1 MESVT
6 VLWSV
11 SAAAAIV
18 LAVLCGLMWL
28 VERREIAA
36 LMLCVLGVATA
47 ASAYA
52 ELGMMHSA
60 TPEEYGAWLR
70 WYHLPVYVALIAQIL
85 FVHFYLRTSR
95 IWLMW
100 AVIAARSFVLVVNF
114 AVELN
119 FNFSTIVSLRSASL
133 LGEQIS
139 AIGAAVPRGWQ
150 WFAVASLFLLMAY
163 LIDATVRRWVK
174 GGQDSRR
181 RAIAV
186 SLALGLPMLCTVV
199 YTQLLVFGMF
209 RGPISN
215 IPWFLGALSM
225 MAYVSGREFVLSR
238 RARLELAELRGQLA
252 QIERV
257 NLLGQLASA
266 LAHELSQ
273 PLTAIS
279 LNLAAARKQLK
290 RVPPDVSE
298 INSILDDIGMDDRRA
313 VEIIDRMRQLFKQR
327 AIELNP
333 IKIEDVVRDAVTL
346 VSAEANSKKV
356 IMQWLIQPGLPPVFG
371 DRVHLSQV
379 LLNLL
384 MNSIHAVQSRPIDA
398 RFIVV
403 DARAN
408 EVTDEVEIGVQ
419 DSGPGIPGTIVNEI
433 FKPLFT
439 TKPEGMGMGLALC
452 HTIIEAHGGRLWADN
467 LNQQEGAV
475 FRFTLR
481 RVALATAGGAWD
493 GR

>member
-1 MESVT
+1 MENVT
-6 VLWSV
+6 VLWSLG
-11 SAAAAIV
+11 AAVAIV

-36 LMLCVLGVATA
+36 LVLCLLGAATA

-60 TPEEYGAWLR
+60 NPEEYGAWLR
-70 WYHLPVYVALIAQIL
+70 WYHLPVFVALITQIL
-85 FVHFYLRTSR
+85 FVHFYLGTSR
-95 IWLMW
+95 MWLMW
-100 AVIAARSFVLVVNF
+100 TVIAARSLVLVANF
-114 AVELN
+114 TVEPN
-119 FNFSTIVSLRSASL
+119 FNFSTIVSLRSTL
-133 LGEQIS
+133 FLGDQIS
-139 AIGAAVPRGWQ
+139 AIGVAVPREWQ
-150 WFAVASLFLLMAY
+150 WFAVASLFLLLAY
-163 LIDATVRRWVK
+163 IADAAARRWLK
-174 GGQDSRR
+174 GGSDPRR
-181 RAIAV
+181 KALAVTLAI
-186 SLALGLPMLCTVV
+186 SFPMLCTVL
-199 YTQLLVFGMF
+199 YTQLLVFGVF

-225 MAYVSGREFVLSR
+225 MAYVSGRDFVLSR

-279 LNLAAARKQLK
+279 LNLAAARMQLQ
-290 RVPPDVSE
+290 RVQPDMSE
-298 INSILDDIGMDDRRA
+298 INAILDDIGMDDRRA
-313 VEIIDRMRQLFKQR
+313 GEIINRMRQLFKQR
-327 AIELNP
+327 AIELNS
-333 IKIEDVVRDAVTL
+333 IKIDDVVRDAVSL
-346 VSAEANSKKV
+346 VSAEANSKQV
-356 IMQWLIQPGLPPVFG
+356 TLRWLIQPGLSPVFG

-384 MNSIHAVQSRPIDA
+384 MNSIHAVQSRPTDA

-403 DARAN
+403 EARAN

-419 DSGPGIPGTIVNEI
+419 DSGPGIPGPIVNEI

-467 LNQQEGAV
+467 VSQHEGAV

-481 RVALATAGGAWD
+481 RA
-493 GR
+493 

>member
-1 MESVT
+1 MGNLT
-6 VLWSV
+6 TLWSV
-11 SAAAAIV
+11 GAVAAIV
-18 LAVLCGLMWL
+18 LAVLCWLMWL

-36 LMLCVLGVATA
+36 LMLGVLGVATA

-60 TPEEYGAWLR
+60 TPEQYGAWLR
-70 WYHLPVYVALIAQIL
+70 WYHLPVYIALITQIL

-95 IWLMW
+95 MW
-100 AVIAARSFVLVVNF
+100 VMCAAIAGRSFVLVTNF
-114 AVELN
+114 AVEPN
-119 FNFSTIVSLRSASL
+119 FNFSAIASLRSTSL

-139 AIGAAVPRGWQ
+139 AIGTAVPRGWQ

-163 LIDATVRRWVK
+163 LVDTAARCWVK
-174 GGQDSRR
+174 GGRDSRR
-181 RAIAV
+181 RAVAV
-186 SLALGLPMLCTVV
+186 TLAFGLPMLCTVV
-199 YTQLLVFGMF
+199 YTQLLVFGVF

-225 MAYVSGREFVLSR
+225 MAYVSGREFVISR
-238 RARLELAELRGQLA
+238 RVRLELAELRGQLA
-252 QIERV
+252 QIERI

-279 LNLAAARKQLK
+279 LNVAAARKQLK
-290 RVPPDVSE
+290 RVQPDMREV
-298 INSILDDIGMDDRRA
+298 NSTLDDIGMDDRRA
-313 VEIIDRMRQLFKQR
+313 VEIIEGMRQLFKQR
-327 AIELNP
+327 AIEMNP
-333 IKIEDVVRDAVTL
+333 IKIDDVVRDAVSL
-346 VSAEANSKKV
+346 VGAEAHSKQV
-356 IMQWLIQPGLPPVFG
+356 SLQWLIQPGLPLVSG
-371 DRVHLSQV
+371 DRVHLCQV

-384 MNSIHAVQSRPIDA
+384 MNSIHAVQSRPVDA

-403 DARAN
+403 EARTSEAIGDI
-408 EVTDEVEIGVQ
+408 EVGVQ

-452 HTIIEAHGGRLWADN
+452 HTIIEAHGGRFWADN
-467 LNQQEGAV
+467 LSQQEGAI

-481 RVALATAGGAWD
+481 HA
-493 GR
+493 